1 MYLIYK
7 SLLLKGKGAISLKH
21 IDEESDKVVVALSQ
35 RQNCMRTKY
44 RVEQKVYEEQSL
56 ARIYE

>member
-7 SLLLKGKGAISLKH
+7 SLLLKKGAISLKH
-21 IDEESDKVVVALSQ
+21 IEEKSDKVVVALSQ
-35 RQNCMRTKY
+35 RHNCKRTKY

>member
-7 SLLLKGKGAISLKH
+7 SLLLKEGCDI
-21 IDEESDKVVVALSQ
+21 EEKSDTVVVALSQ
-35 RQNCMRTKY
+35 RHNCMRTKY